1 MSGNRPDGEK
11 RPVHMVR
18 VLRDAAADDGAFD
31 LAFWREVGA
40 EGRLAAVWQLV
51 GEARAFRGEVGP
63 EPRLQRSA
71 VRVFRR

>member
-1 MSGNRPDGEK
+1 VKSEAASGERK
-11 RPVHMVR
+11 PVRMVR
-18 VLRDAAADDGAFD
+18 VLRDAAEDDGSFD
-31 LAFWREVGA
+31 LDFWREVGA
-40 EGRLAAVWQLV
+40 EGRLAAVWQMV

>member
-1 MSGNRPDGEK
+1 MKSETAAGARK
-11 RPVHMVR
+11 PVRMVR
-18 VLRDAAADDGAFD
+18 VLRDAAEDDGSFD
-31 LAFWREVGA
+31 LDFWREVGA
-40 EGRLAAVWQLV
+40 EGRLAAVWQMV